1 MTDAKKQSYKSSAQ
15 KKTDTYQKQ
24 GIHSLCPVSG
34 VCGGCQY
41 IDIDYKEQLKK
52 KQKYISGLLQPFGR
66 VNEIV
71 GMENPYNYRNKIC
84 ATLRRKKNGDI
95 ISGKYEEG
103 THRVINTKSCLIE
116 DKKADDIIQT
126 ITALIKSFKITVY
139 NEDSGYGL
147 MRHVLIRTGYSTG
160 QLMVILVTSSPVFPS
175 RKNFSKALLKAHPD
189 ITTIVQNI
197 NDKDTSM
204 VLGERNQVIYGRGY
218 IEDILCGK
226 RFRISPNSFYQINPV
241 QTEKLYNKAIEYAGL
256 KENETVIDA
265 YCGIGTIGIVASS
278 CAKNVIGVELNNA
291 AIKDARINS
300 KMNNIKNI
308 SFYNNDAGRFMV
320 GMAESG
326 EHADVVF
333 MDPPRSGSDEA
344 FLSSVVKLSPRKVVY
359 ISCGP
364 ETLARDLKYLTKHG
378 FKFVEATPVDLFPF
392 TEHCET
398 VALLVRERSDRRSN

>member
-1 MTDAKKQSYKSSAQ
+1 MNSKNIKNSNKRDINK
-15 KKTDTYQKQ
+15 KQ

-41 IDIDYKEQLKK
+41 IDMDYKEQLKK
-52 KQKYISGLLQPFGR
+52 KQKYISGLLQPYGH
-66 VNEIV
+66 VNEII
-71 GMENPYNYRNKIC
+71 GMENPYNYRNKVC
-84 ATLRRKKNGDI
+84 ATFRRKRNGDI

-103 THRVINTKSCLIE
+103 THRVIDTKRCLIE
-116 DKKADDIIQT
+116 DKRADEIIQT
-126 ITALIKSFKITVY
+126 ITRLIKSFKITVY

-147 MRHVLIRTGYSTG
+147 MRHVLIRTGYATG
-160 QLMVILVTSSPVFPS
+160 QLMVILVTASPVFPS

-197 NDKDTSM
+197 NDRDTSM

-226 RFRISPNSFYQINPV
+226 HFRISPNSFYQVNPV
-241 QTEKLYNKAIEYAGL
+241 QTEKLYNKAIEYAKL
-256 KENETVIDA
+256 NKNQTVIDA

-278 CAKNVIGVELNNA
+278 HAKNVIGVELNNA

-300 KMNNIKNI
+300 RMNNTGNI

-320 GMAESG
+320 GMAEGG
-326 EHADVVF
+326 EPVDVVF

-344 FLSSVVKLSPRKVVY
+344 FLSSVVKLSPGRVVY

-378 FKFVEATPVDLFPF
+378 YKFVEATPVDLFPF
-392 TEHCET
+392 TEHVECI
-398 VALLVRERSDRRSN
+398 VCIQRIK